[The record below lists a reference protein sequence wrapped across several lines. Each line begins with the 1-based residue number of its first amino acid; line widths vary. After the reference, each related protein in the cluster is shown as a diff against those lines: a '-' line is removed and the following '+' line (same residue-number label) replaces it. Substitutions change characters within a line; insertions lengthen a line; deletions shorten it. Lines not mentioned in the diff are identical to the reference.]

1 MYNENVLILAQG
13 LTGVRDVLVNDWVG
27 PGYVIAIGVV
37 SLLFIKDRAWMKLFS
52 FLGIAAV
59 VAIPIFLGGELFS
72 EDGGIVSSGKRIADQ
87 VNTVDVVSP
96 IVAQTLDSPAGS

>member
-1 MYNENVLILAQG
+1 MYIDNTLILAG

-27 PGYVIAIGVV
+27 PGYVIAIGIV

-59 VAIPIFLGGELFS
+59 VAIPIFLGDQLFS
-72 EDGGIVSSGKRIADQ
+72 EDGGVVSSGKRIADQ
-87 VNTVDVVSP
+87 INTVDVVSP

>member
-1 MYNENVLILAQG
+1 MYIDNTLILAG

-27 PGYVIAIGVV
+27 PGYVIAIGIV

-59 VAIPIFLGGELFS
+59 VAIPIFLGDQLFS
-72 EDGGIVSSGKRIADQ
+72 ESGGVVSSGKRIADQ
-87 VNTVDVVSP
+87 INTVDVVSP
-96 IVAQTLDSPAGS
+96 IVAQTLDSPTGS

>member
-1 MYNENVLILAQG
+1 MYIDNTLILAG

-27 PGYVIAIGVV
+27 PGYVIAIGIV

-59 VAIPIFLGGELFS
+59 VAIPIFLGDQLFS
-72 EDGGIVSSGKRIADQ
+72 EDGGVVSSGKRIADQ
-87 VNTVDVVSP
+87 INTVDVVSP
-96 IVAQTLDSPAGS
+96 IVAQTLDSPTGS